1 MKKASLES
9 TIPRANNNMSKGRKI
24 VGMEE
29 KEGKTKNKNNN
40 KMIEIK
46 KKKKKIEN
54 QSLKE
59 KTVSFQFQNLV
70 KYQQNFCYHEDDSF
84 DSSKFISESNYI
96 RSQVSPT

>member
-29 KEGKTKNKNNN
+29 KEGKTKNKNND

-46 KKKKKIEN
+46 KKKKK
-54 QSLKE
+54 
-59 KTVSFQFQNLV
+59 
-70 KYQQNFCYHEDDSF
+70 
-84 DSSKFISESNYI
+84 
-96 RSQVSPT
+96 

>member
-46 KKKKKIEN
+46 KKKKKNRKSKLKREN
-54 QSLKE
+54 SIFSIPKPR
-59 KTVSFQFQNLV
+59 KIST
-70 KYQQNFCYHEDDSF
+70 
-84 DSSKFISESNYI
+84 KFLLS
-96 RSQVSPT
+96 

>member
-54 QSLKE
+54 QS
-59 KTVSFQFQNLV
+59 
-70 KYQQNFCYHEDDSF
+70 
-84 DSSKFISESNYI
+84 
-96 RSQVSPT
+96 